1 MKTDFKYYGPKGST
15 STFGTNGDKDY
26 RGRLITFK
34 DGKRRFH
41 RPTKKIEN
49 CFEIETIS
57 WSFTGTDKAGKQ
69 TSVFVRMKNF
79 FKREFPPAKRKNY
92 SDQEII
98 FQIEYITYYK
108 NQSLTDGKK
117 TNKKLGTTKRL

>member
-69 TSVFVRMKNF
+69 TE
-79 FKREFPPAKRKNY
+79 FKTASATREREFRQENKHLY
-92 SDQEII
+92 S
-98 FQIEYITYYK
+98 FA
-108 NQSLTDGKK
+108 
-117 TNKKLGTTKRL
+117 